1 MCGMVV
7 LCLATLLCLTVGGYL
22 IILPPVLVG
31 AENLTIEKFPSCFF
45 VILLHAELV

>member
-7 LCLATLLCLTVGGYL
+7 LCLATPLCLTVSGYL
-22 IILPPVLVG
+22 IILPSVLVG
-31 AENLTIEKFPSCFF
+31 AENLAIEKFPSWFF